1 VVVDVDGTRSP
12 AAIKAI
18 KSNEVAPELDLEPMA
33 IDLPL
38 PPVDLQAS
46 MCEDLVP

>member
-1 VVVDVDGTRSP
+1 VSKDVDGTRSP

-33 IDLPL
+33 IHLPL
-38 PPVDLQAS
+38 PPADLQVS
-46 MCEDLVP
+46 MFEDEVA